1 MNQNSDNLIQQPFP
15 ANWYLESSLEGSLGA
30 YFGNIRTVPFG
41 NILLTPDCRYLIHR
55 SLSGGVSVS
64 LNYCTHGGYPLASE
78 AGLLTKGG
86 KPVKSLVCPMH
97 HWVFAPDGKN
107 FASSNCSSDHCKDL
121 QRVLV
126 AEWNGLFLGFNPND
140 LSKSS
145 LSEFASSFGI
155 DYQIFDLTNYLHIHT
170 LPDDE
175 VKYPLILFLINFR
188 DLLHVGVIHPKTFAE
203 VADCSKP
210 EWEISDPNKEI
221 AHCIQLVRRKKN
233 LKQLNTC
240 DENKHGWLKLL
251 HFLNENLPADFE
263 YPIDKDIFAL
273 WADVC
278 GVNGLMLE
286 IYCGGLFQVVSHVYN
301 KDPLN
306 KLTGNANQVEFFIHK
321 SVPDSMRERL
331 SYLLQT
337 AYWQSANEDSGF
349 CERLYENHTKFLSH
363 PINDKFYSTT
373 HEAGEE
379 PYYNWVRKFMRR
391 V

>member
-1 MNQNSDNLIQQPFP
+1 M
-15 ANWYLESSLEGSLGA
+15 EGSLGA
-30 YFGNIRTVPFG
+30 YFGNIHTVPFE
-41 NILLTPDCRYLIHR
+41 NTLLTPDSRYLVHR
-55 SLSGGVSVS
+55 SINGGICAN

-78 AGLLTKGG
+78 AGLLIKNG
-86 KPVKSLVCPMH
+86 KPVKSLVCDMH

-107 FASSNCSSDHCKDL
+107 LASLNCHSGHCKDL
-121 QRVLV
+121 QRVSV

-145 LSEFASSFGI
+145 LCEFASSFNI
-155 DYQIFDLTNYLHIHT
+155 DYQTFDLTNYLHIHT

-221 AHCIQLVRRKKN
+221 AHCIQLVRRKNN
-233 LKQLNTC
+233 LKPLNQC
-240 DENKHGWLKLL
+240 DENKHGWLSLL
-251 HFLNENLPADFE
+251 HFLDENLPADFE

-286 IYCGGLFQVVSHVYN
+286 IYCGGLFQVISHVYN

-321 SVPDSMRERL
+321 SIPDSMRERL

-349 CERLYENHTKFLSH
+349 CERFYENHTRFSGQSIDKKFA
-363 PINDKFYSTT
+363 STT
-373 HEAGEE
+373 HETGEE
-379 PYYNWVRKFMRR
+379 PYHNWVRKFMRR